1 MLVWGLF
8 LAPSLALAQSFPQIW
23 SVTRPLNLSQS
34 ECIRQ
39 ANLALRAQR
48 WRATWSDSNVTNGE
62 ANNYGAQILCRA
74 VDRTVTFVVAGPN
87 RGRAQSLAENLIRAN
102 NSWEGGSAVLPQPP
116 NTNFD
121 EQFYVIN
128 NPDVASQYYPELIF
142 KKWVFLNINQF
153 PQIKYLKRILKL
165 FNLNRFYLAAW
176 CWKNNL
182 RFLVKIILTKQQLND
197 LLEYSSADLIV
208 STGGTYLV
216 ENYSLEA
223 RIFDYRV
230 SLLLGKPLVFFTQS
244 LGPFSIPKN
253 QRVLKKIFE
262 ESLLILLRDQKSE
275 NNILKLGTQN
285 ANTFISADAA
295 FALADT
301 SALEI
306 AQSSKNLLSK
316 PKIAISVRDWKH
328 FKTIDPVLGRQKYLE
343 AVGNMTIHLVEKYK
357 AEITYISTCQGIP
370 EYWTDDSKVAF
381 EIIEKLP
388 ITIANS
394 VTLKSKIFHSP
405 KELAKIIQS
414 YDLVVSTRLH
424 MAILSLGVG
433 TPVMPIAYEFK
444 TQELFKRLGQKPDLV
459 LDIEE
464 IDSESLISSIDLFI
478 TSISKISSTLF
489 SNVKNEQKRALES
502 GDIVKKTF
510 RQDAV

>member
-1 MLVWGLF
+1 MKILITNTV
-8 LAPSLALAQSFPQIW
+8 
-23 SVTRPLNLSQS
+23 VLNTGDAAILLGIL
-34 ECIRQ
+34 EI
-39 ANLALRAQR
+39 LRRTFGEQ
-48 WRATWSDSNVTNGE
+48 TDFIIYDS
-62 ANNYGAQILCRA
+62 
-74 VDRTVTFVVAGPN
+74 
-87 RGRAQSLAENLIRAN
+87 
-102 NSWEGGSAVLPQPP
+102 
-116 NTNFD
+116 
-121 EQFYVIN
+121 

-142 KKWVFLNINQF
+142 RKWVFLNINQF

-165 FNLNRFYLAAW
+165 FNFNRFYLAAW

-182 RFLVKIILTKQQLND
+182 RFLVKIILSKQQVNN

-223 RIFDYRV
+223 RIFDYRI

-253 QRVLKKIFE
+253 RRVLKKIFD
-262 ESLLILLRDQKSE
+262 ESLLILLRDQKSGD
-275 NNILKLGTQN
+275 NILKLGTQN

-301 SALEI
+301 SALET
-306 AQSSKNLLSK
+306 AQNAKHLSSPL
-316 PKIAISVRDWKH
+316 KIAISVRDWKH

-388 ITIANS
+388 IKIANS
-394 VTLKSKIFHSP
+394 VTLNQHFHSP
-405 KELAKIIQS
+405 KELAKILQS

-478 TSISKISSTLF
+478 ASISKISSTLF